1 MTGGQGMWRY
11 LVGGAAALAMAGA
24 GVLVFG
30 RPEAPAASLPA
41 APPPA
46 AEAGQA
52 APLLPDTVPEATPKT
67 REQKRFGRYDK
78 DRNGAITREE
88 YLASRRKAYAKLD
101 TNHDGVLQFEE
112 YAAKAAAKF
121 AAADRDRS
129 GAMDAAEFATT
140 AVRRKPARRPAACPP
155 ARVAAPEEEG

>member
-1 MTGGQGMWRY
+1 MWRY

-41 APPPA
+41 APAPIA
-46 AEAGQA
+46 DQQA
-52 APLLPDTVPEATPKT
+52 DAPLPDTVPEATPKT

-78 DRNGAITREE
+78 DRNGAITRDE

-101 TNHDGVLQFEE
+101 ANHDGVLQFEE
-112 YAAKAAAKF
+112 YAAKTVTKF
-121 AAADRDRS
+121 AAGDRDRS

-140 AVRRKPARRPAACPP
+140 AVKRKPARRPAACPP
-155 ARVAAPEEEG
+155 VRAPAAEEEG